1 MKILRMSG
9 NSGVFDNHSREP
21 VPAREQVTG
30 VRIAVIIIGIGITLP
45 AFLVGAEIVSSLGFV
60 SSLLAVATAGIILAA
75 IATLAMLIGAR
86 THLST
91 PAIIRLTFGHAGSKF
106 VNAFL
111 ASTLLG
117 WYGVTVILFGRA
129 AGRAI
134 EDVGQ
139 ASVSP
144 MLLVGFGSAL
154 MALTT
159 IFGFRA
165 IDRLSRIAVPLLALM
180 LLAAVTLAVQGT
192 GWTELMSFKPSL
204 GSGTIYSIGSGASL
218 IIGGFMVGVTI
229 TPDLSRFARRDSDA
243 VKGALLSYGSGSQLV
258 LFMTGVPALA
268 TGEKDLIV
276 TMSMLGLGLP
286 ALAVLLLATWTTNVN
301 NLYSASLGFAQ
312 VLPRWRDWLITLV
325 AGLAGTALAVVI
337 GMEHFV
343 GFLVFLAVAIPP
355 IAGIYITDFFLLR
368 RFAKLPSAQERVPN
382 WNATAFAAWL
392 TASGVGTYESLNKVS
407 ASGVPALDTVIIA
420 AVAFY
425 LFSRLSN
432 SKKKVPGAA

>member
-1 MKILRMSG
+1 MSG

-30 VRIAVIIIGIGITLP
+30 LRIAMIIIGIGITLP

-60 SSLLAVATAGIILAA
+60 ASLLALATAGIILAA
-75 IATLAMLIGAR
+75 LATLAMLVGAR

-117 WYGVTVILFGRA
+117 WYGVTVIFFARSA
-129 AGRAI
+129 DRAI
-134 EDVGQ
+134 EEVGWAK

-144 MLLVGFGSAL
+144 MLLVAFGSAL
-154 MALTT
+154 MILTT

-180 LLAAVTLAVQGT
+180 LLAAVTLAVQGMD
-192 GWTELMSFKPSL
+192 WSEAMSLKPSL
-204 GSGTIYSIGSGASL
+204 GHGTIYSIGSSASL

-258 LFMTGVPALA
+258 LFMAGVPALA
-268 TGEKDLIV
+268 TGEKDLIIA
-276 TMSMLGLGLP
+276 MSMLGLGLP

-312 VLPRWRDWLITLV
+312 VLSRWRDWLVTLV

-337 GMEHFV
+337 GMEHFID
-343 GFLVFLAVAIPP
+343 FLVFLAVAIPP

-368 RFAKLPSAQERVPN
+368 RFAKLPSASERVPN

-392 TASGVGTYESLNKVS
+392 VASGVGTYEVFNKVS
-407 ASGVPALDTVIIA
+407 ASTVPALDTVVVA

-432 SKKKVPGAA
+432 SKKKGPGAA